1 MIVIGFVDFT
11 SQTGE
16 TMSKES
22 YVRGFCKAAETVG
35 IDPVEL
41 AKFAAETKEEANEEQ
56 PKYKTDGYAP
66 RLVSR
71 LGRKS
76 PIVYAPGFGPGL
88 LDNAYTYGDSDF
100 SQAEEARFSPT
111 RDPDHPGNLPPE
123 VFEGKGVDRYMNW
136 LKAHQLARQ
145 EVADA
150 AKPYEGNKSVYRD
163 KRMPDLGKVY
173 HDSMLKSTGGVSRV
187 SAPAKK

>member
-1 MIVIGFVDFT
+1 
-11 SQTGE
+11 
-16 TMSKES
+16 MSKES
-22 YVRGFCKAAETVG
+22 YVRGFCKAAAAAGV
-35 IDPVEL
+35 DPAVL
-41 AKFAAETKEEANEEQ
+41 AKYAQ
-56 PKYKTDGYAP
+56 QYKTDGYAP
-66 RLVSR
+66 RRVAR

-76 PIVYAPGFGPGL
+76 PIAYVPGLGPGL
-88 LDNAYTYGDSDF
+88 LDHAYTYADNVDF
-100 SQAEEARFSPT
+100 AQAEDARFSPKL
-111 RDPDHPGNLPPE
+111 DSDHPSNLNPE
-123 VFEGKGVDRYMNW
+123 IFEGKGVDRYMNW